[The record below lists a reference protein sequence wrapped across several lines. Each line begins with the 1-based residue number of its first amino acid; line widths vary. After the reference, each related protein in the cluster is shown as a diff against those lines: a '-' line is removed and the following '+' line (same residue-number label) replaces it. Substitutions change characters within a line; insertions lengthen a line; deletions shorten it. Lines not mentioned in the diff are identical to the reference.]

1 MAISTTRK
9 FLPFIGVL
17 TLMSGCAIHHGTK
30 IDVAN
35 ANRVMVGIT
44 KKTEIVEMFGKPQSR
59 QSGEG
64 FEMWGYVDAVEKGD
78 PILFGTTGQDTTQ
91 LTLTFTGD
99 VIASCQITVSTSSVW
114 SASTL
119 DSYACGKGGQ

>member
-1 MAISTTRK
+1 MKRSGG
-9 FLPFIGVL
+9 LGLVVL
-17 TLMSGCAIHHGTK
+17 LLTSFGCAIHHGTT
-30 IDVAN
+30 IDVAS
-35 ANRVMVGIT
+35 ANRVIVGKT
-44 KKTEIVEMFGKPQSR
+44 KKTDIVEMFGKPQSR
-59 QSGEG
+59 QSGQG
-64 FEMWGYVDAVEKGD
+64 FEMWSYVDAVEKGD

-119 DSYACGKGGQ
+119 DSYACGKGDQ